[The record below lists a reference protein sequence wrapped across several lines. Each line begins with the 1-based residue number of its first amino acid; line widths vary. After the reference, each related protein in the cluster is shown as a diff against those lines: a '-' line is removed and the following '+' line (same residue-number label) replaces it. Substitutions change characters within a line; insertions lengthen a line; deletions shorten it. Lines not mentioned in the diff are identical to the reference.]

1 MRERNPFLFNSQLAL
16 GKEEAGGALLFG
28 GEVAKHGGAITRIG
42 DREVAER
49 GDGGGIHEERLRV
62 GKMGAHAVE
71 DAEAGGIKIA
81 PVGDF
86 GIVEPVEGVELTG
99 GIAGAEDGDGGW
111 GGIGKQG
118 QG

>member
-1 MRERNPFLFNSQLAL
+1 M
-16 GKEEAGGALLFG
+16 
-28 GEVAKHGGAITRIG
+28 
-42 DREVAER
+42 
-49 GDGGGIHEERLRV
+49 

-86 GIVEPVEGVELTG
+86 DIVEPVEGVELTG
-99 GIAGAEDGDGGW
+99 GIAGAEDGDGRW

>member
-1 MRERNPFLFNSQLAL
+1 MREWNPFLFNSQLAL

-28 GEVAKHGGAITRIG
+28 GEVAKCGGAVAGIG
-42 DREVAER
+42 DREVVES

-62 GKMGAHAVE
+62 GKVGAHAVE

-86 GIVEPVEGVELTG
+86 GIVEPVEGVELAG

>member
-1 MRERNPFLFNSQLAL
+1 MA
-16 GKEEAGGALLFG
+16 KCGGA
-28 GEVAKHGGAITRIG
+28 VAGIG

-71 DAEAGGIKIA
+71 DAEAGSVEVTPI
-81 PVGDF
+81 GDF
-86 GIVEPVEGVELTG
+86 GIVEPGEGVELTG
-99 GIAGAEDGDGGW
+99 GMAGTEDGDGGW

>member
-1 MRERNPFLFNSQLAL
+1 MA
-16 GKEEAGGALLFG
+16 KCGGA
-28 GEVAKHGGAITRIG
+28 VAGIG
-42 DREVAER
+42 DREVVES
-49 GDGGGIHEERLRV
+49 GDGGGIHKERLRV
-62 GKMGAHAVE
+62 GKVGAHAVE
-71 DAEAGGIKIA
+71 DAEAGGIEIA

-86 GIVEPVEGVELTG
+86 GIVEPVEGVELAG